1 MAALQGW
8 RRVDQSKEPT
18 VPRGISEGLFEKDE
32 LLTEERRVAA
42 SEQPHSMEA
51 AGQWAAGQWG
61 HLAPSDVTKPTHIE
75 AVLQNPHSAVVD
87 GGRAT
92 EENVAQV
99 FSQSGILPVPSALA
113 ELPNRLE
120 RRQHLS
126 AALQQQQHGTLSSQL
141 QRSMLSW
148 QTGVDSSFPTP
159 IQNLGVAAGLPTSIG
174 GGSTAVGDVSVS
186 IHGSDVPEVGGGGGG
201 GGGAG
206 GDGGSGGSGS
216 ALSVADAKK
225 KRRRLQKSAHETKKR
240 EDPKYNRKKARKQKF
255 RRLKEKRKREGLDP
269 PEEPSSFSPE
279 EEDDQEEIG
288 SSDGGDGGG
297 GEN

>member
-1 MAALQGW
+1 M
-8 RRVDQSKEPT
+8 
-18 VPRGISEGLFEKDE
+18 PRGISEGLFEKDE

-113 ELPNRLE
+113 DLPNRLE

-159 IQNLGVAAGLPTSIG
+159 IQNLGVTAGLPTSIG

-186 IHGSDVPEVGGGGGG
+186 IHGSDVPAVTEAAAAAAARCRWLTRKRSGGGCRK
-201 GGGAG
+201 AHT
-206 GDGGSGGSGS
+206 
-216 ALSVADAKK
+216 KQ
-225 KRRRLQKSAHETKKR
+225 RREKTQNTTG
-240 EDPKYNRKKARKQKF
+240 RKQGS
-255 RRLKEKRKREGLDP
+255 R
-269 PEEPSSFSPE
+269 SS
-279 EEDDQEEIG
+279 G
-288 SSDGGDGGG
+288 A
-297 GEN
+297 

>member
-8 RRVDQSKEPT
+8 RRGDQSKEPT
-18 VPRGISEGLFEKDE
+18 VPRGISDGIFEKDE

-51 AGQWAAGQWG
+51 AGKWAAGKWG
-61 HLAPSDVTKPTHIE
+61 HLAPFDVTKPTHIE

-159 IQNLGVAAGLPTSIG
+159 IQNLGVTAGLPTSIG

-240 EDPKYNRKKARKQKF
+240 GNPKYLRKKARKEKY
-255 RRLKEKRKREGLDP
+255 RRLKGKHAREGLDP
-269 PEEPSSFSPE
+269 PEEPSSFSTE

-288 SSDGGDGGG
+288 SSGGGGG

>member
-1 MAALQGW
+1 M
-8 RRVDQSKEPT
+8 
-18 VPRGISEGLFEKDE
+18 PRGISEGLFEKDE

-159 IQNLGVAAGLPTSIG
+159 IQNLGVTAGLPTSIG

-186 IHGSDVPEVGGGGGG
+186 IHGSDVPEVGGGG

-269 PEEPSSFSPE
+269 PEEPSSFSTE

-288 SSDGGDGGG
+288 SSGGGDGGG

>member
-1 MAALQGW
+1 M
-8 RRVDQSKEPT
+8 
-18 VPRGISEGLFEKDE
+18 PRGISEGLFEKDE

-51 AGQWAAGQWG
+51 AGHWAAGQWG
-61 HLAPSDVTKPTHIE
+61 HLAPSDMTKPAHIE

-99 FSQSGILPVPSALA
+99 FCQSGILPVPSALA

-159 IQNLGVAAGLPTSIG
+159 IQNLGVTAGLPTSIG

-206 GDGGSGGSGS
+206 GDGGSGS

-240 EDPKYNRKKARKQKF
+240 EDPKYNRKKARKQKS

-269 PEEPSSFSPE
+269 PEEPSSFSTVG
-279 EEDDQEEIG
+279 EEDQGEIG
-288 SSDGGDGGG
+288 SSGGGDGGG

>member
-1 MAALQGW
+1 MGSGAVGSH
-8 RRVDQSKEPT
+8 R
-18 VPRGISEGLFEKDE
+18 
-32 LLTEERRVAA
+32 
-42 SEQPHSMEA
+42 
-51 AGQWAAGQWG
+51 
-61 HLAPSDVTKPTHIE
+61 KPTHIE

-159 IQNLGVAAGLPTSIG
+159 IQNLGVTAGLLTSIG

-186 IHGSDVPEVGGGGGG
+186 IHGSDVPEVDGGGG

-216 ALSVADAKK
+216 ALSAADAK
-225 KRRRLQKSAHETKKR
+225 R
-240 EDPKYNRKKARKQKF
+240 
-255 RRLKEKRKREGLDP
+255 
-269 PEEPSSFSPE
+269 
-279 EEDDQEEIG
+279 
-288 SSDGGDGGG
+288 SDGGCRKTHTTQRREKTQDT
-297 GEN
+297 

>member
-1 MAALQGW
+1 M
-8 RRVDQSKEPT
+8 
-18 VPRGISEGLFEKDE
+18 PRGISEGLFEKDE

-159 IQNLGVAAGLPTSIG
+159 IQNLGVTAGLPTSIG

-186 IHGSDVPEVGGGGGG
+186 IHGSDVPEVGGGG

-269 PEEPSSFSPE
+269 PEEPSSFSTE
-279 EEDDQEEIG
+279 EEDDQEKIG
-288 SSDGGDGGG
+288 SSG

>member
-1 MAALQGW
+1 M
-8 RRVDQSKEPT
+8 
-18 VPRGISEGLFEKDE
+18 PRGISEGLFEKDE

-159 IQNLGVAAGLPTSIG
+159 IQNLGVTAGLPTSIG

-186 IHGSDVPEVGGGGGG
+186 IHGSDVPEVG

-269 PEEPSSFSPE
+269 PEEPSSFSTE

-288 SSDGGDGGG
+288 SSGGGDGGG

>member
-1 MAALQGW
+1 M
-8 RRVDQSKEPT
+8 
-18 VPRGISEGLFEKDE
+18 PRGISEGLFEKDE

-42 SEQPHSMEA
+42 SEQSHSMEA

-159 IQNLGVAAGLPTSIG
+159 IQNLGVTAGLPTSIG

-186 IHGSDVPEVGGGGGG
+186 IHGSDVPEVGGGG
-201 GGGAG
+201 G

-269 PEEPSSFSPE
+269 PEEPSSFSTE

-288 SSDGGDGGG
+288 SSGGGDGGG

>member
-159 IQNLGVAAGLPTSIG
+159 IQNLGVTAGLPTSIG

-186 IHGSDVPEVGGGGGG
+186 IHGSDVPEVGG

-269 PEEPSSFSPE
+269 PEEPSSFSTE

-288 SSDGGDGGG
+288 SSGGGDGGG

>member
-1 MAALQGW
+1 M
-8 RRVDQSKEPT
+8 
-18 VPRGISEGLFEKDE
+18 PRGISEGIFEKDE
-32 LLTEERRVAA
+32 LLTEERRVAV
-42 SEQPHSMEA
+42 SKQPHSMEG
-51 AGQWAAGQWG
+51 AGQWTAGQWG
-61 HLAPSDVTKPTHIE
+61 HIAPSDVRDPTHIE

-99 FSQSGILPVPSALA
+99 FHQSGVLPIPSALTD
-113 ELPNRLE
+113 LSNRLE

-159 IQNLGVAAGLPTSIG
+159 IQNLGVTAGLPTSIG

-186 IHGSDVPEVGGGGGG
+186 IHGSDVPEVDGGGG

-216 ALSVADAKK
+216 ALSAADAKK
-225 KRRRLQKSAHETKKR
+225 KRRRLQKNAPDTKR
-240 EDPKYNRKKARKQKF
+240 RANPKYLRKKARMEKF
-255 RRLKEKRKREGLDP
+255 RRLKGKHAREGLAP
-269 PEEPSSFSPE
+269 PQEPSSFSTE

-288 SSDGGDGGG
+288 NSSSSSGGG
-297 GEN
+297 GVGEN